1 MFKIDFS
8 LQIYSELLQTLK
20 NEKYQFFTFEEW
32 CKAKPTGKFVILRH
46 DVDLK
51 AINSLKTAQIEF
63 EKGIKSTY
71 YFRIVSQSNQ
81 PEIIRKIANLGHE
94 IGYHYEDL
102 SLMKGDKIKAK
113 HNFEKYLSYF
123 RQFYPVKTICMHGS
137 PVSKFDNRLIW
148 NEINYHDYNI
158 IGEPYFDF
166 LNQKNVNY
174 FTDTA
179 RMWNGEKYNV
189 RDKKMGLIQK
199 QSESVHTTTELIN
212 FIKTTKNQHPIM
224 ITTHPQRWTDDKIEW
239 FFEFA
244 RQSLK
249 NIAKRIL
256 LKIRK

>member
-20 NEKYQFFTFEEW
+20 EAGYQFFTFEEW
-32 CKAKPTGKFVILRH
+32 FKSKPTGKIVILRH

-51 AINSLKTAQIEF
+51 AINSLKAAQIEF

-71 YFRIVSQSNQ
+71 YFRIVPQSNQ
-81 PEIIRKIANLGHE
+81 PEIIRKIVNLGHE

-102 SLMKGDKIKAK
+102 SLMKGDRNKAK
-113 HNFEKYLSYF
+113 NHFEKYLGYF
-123 RQFYPVKTICMHGS
+123 RQYYPVKTICMHGS

-148 NEINYHDYNI
+148 NEINYRDYDV

-166 LNQKNVNY
+166 LNQKEVNY

-179 RMWNGEKYNV
+179 RMWDGDKYNV
-189 RDKKMGLIQK
+189 RDKKMGLNK
-199 QSESVHTTTELIN
+199 NYSKMVHSTFELIDW
-212 FIKTTKNQHPIM
+212 IKSSKNQYPVM
-224 ITTHPQRWTDDKIEW
+224 ITTHPQRWTDNKLEW
-239 FFEFA
+239 FFEYFG
-244 RQSLK
+244 QSVK